1 MERTGMP
8 FGEDVMT
15 IIMGIDPCEPGM
27 HGPMKEPCPTD
38 DAVSLVCKIR
48 DMCDEW
54 LRSAG
59 KGDCMSEPD
68 RQDKPDPEPTE
79 VGDTDEEE

>member
-1 MERTGMP
+1 MGMGMP

-15 IIMGIDPCEPGM
+15 IIMGIDPCDPGM
-27 HGPMKEPCPTD
+27 HGPLKEPCPTD
-38 DAVSLVCKIR
+38 DAVGLVTKIR

-59 KGDCMSEPD
+59 KCEGESSDDMQAD
-68 RQDKPDPEPTE
+68 DVE
-79 VGDTDEEE
+79 VGEE